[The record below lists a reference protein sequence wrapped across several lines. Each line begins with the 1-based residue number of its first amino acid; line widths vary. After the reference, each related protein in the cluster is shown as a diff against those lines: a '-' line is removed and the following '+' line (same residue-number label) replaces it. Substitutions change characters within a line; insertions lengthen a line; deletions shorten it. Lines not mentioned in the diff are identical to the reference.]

1 MAFNIGAAL
10 GGAAE
15 EIARGMQERTERL
28 VKLTDDAWD
37 DHKNTFQ
44 RKREAEEA
52 KAIVYEETIK
62 AIKGLEGV
70 DSIDQAAAIYNKLG
84 TDEQARDWLDGAQTL
99 TAFGGNLQEMGYISA
114 MPDDFE
120 ATGMTAKEYAE
131 SFTNAVR
138 FGEGLGE
145 GTRVEG
151 RLQTRYDQMAG
162 MGLAPADYTPVEV
175 TYAQVKVDPSLR
187 GSQVSLAASREML
200 TTQLGRLEAD
210 SPQAV
215 AVQQA
220 LENLN
225 DAEMKALGGKVD
237 LSSQAAARRLYT
249 SLITDLGKL
258 DGADTSGMNIT
269 TDSSGDRTFTLN
281 NEATYGK
288 YIREKIPGMLER
300 QKKLLPA
307 KEYQAF
313 EAYVT
318 ALLADTAASEV
329 IDDTGTKAV
338 PKGEGSVKMS
348 ADTALIKNQ
357 MMTDL
362 TAGISYEDMK
372 EEFMK
377 DAGANEDLFEQLYTE
392 ITGQSI
398 THRRIYGPAPYT
410 PPENAGQQ

>member
-1 MAFNIGAAL
+1 MAFNVGAAL

-15 EIARGMQERTERL
+15 EIARGMQERTARL

-70 DSIDQAAAIYNKLG
+70 ESIDQAAAIYNKLG
-84 TDEQARDWLDGAQTL
+84 TDEQARDWLAGAQTL

-120 ATGMTAKEYAE
+120 ASGMTAKEYAQ

-162 MGLAPADYTPVEV
+162 MGLAPADYTPAEV
-175 TYAQVKVDPSLR
+175 TYAQVEVDPSLR

-200 TTQLGRLEAD
+200 TTQLGRLEAG
-210 SPQAV
+210 SPQAD

-220 LENLN
+220 LDNLN

-237 LSSQAAARRLYT
+237 SSAQAAARRLYRG
-249 SLITDLGKL
+249 LITDIGEVV
-258 DGADTSGMNIT
+258 GAEKSGMDIT
-269 TDSSGDRTFTLN
+269 TDASGDRTFTLN
-281 NEATYGK
+281 NKDTYGK
-288 YIREKIPGMLER
+288 WIRTQIPTMLEQ

-313 EAYVT
+313 EVYVN

-329 IDDTGTKAV
+329 IDETSPKAV
-338 PKGEGSVKMS
+338 PKGQGSVKMS
-348 ADTALIKNQ
+348 ADTS
-357 MMTDL
+357 L
-362 TAGISYEDMK
+362 TKAIMLSQLNEGVSYEDLK
-372 EEFMK
+372 AAFMENE
-377 DAGANEDLFEQLYTE
+377 GADEALFERIYTE
-392 ITGQSI
+392 ITGQPIS
-398 THRRIYGPAPYT
+398 HRRSYGPRAYT
-410 PPENAGQQ
+410 PPDDTGQQ